1 MSKERVKE
9 LLGQLREELRRAD
22 VDEEL
27 DEIIGE
33 LDDEIHAVVDTD
45 ADVNDLIDRAK
56 GFEADFA
63 SRHPAVER
71 FMREVIDTLVRM
83 GI

>member
-9 LLGQLREELRRAD
+9 LLGQLREELRKTE
-22 VDEEL
+22 VDDDL
-27 DEIIGE
+27 DKVIGE
-33 LDDEIHAVVDTD
+33 LDDEIDGVLDEDANVD
-45 ADVNDLIDRAK
+45 DLIDRAK
-56 GFEADFA
+56 EFEAGFA
-63 SRHPAVER
+63 SKYPAVER

>member
-9 LLGQLREELRRAD
+9 LLGQLREELRKTD

-27 DEIIGE
+27 DRMIGE
-33 LDDEIHAVVDTD
+33 LDDEVQGVVDTD
-45 ADVNDLIDRAK
+45 ADVSDLVDRAK
-56 GFEADFA
+56 GLEADFA

>member
-9 LLGQLREELRRAD
+9 LLGQLREELRKTD

-27 DEIIGE
+27 DRMIGE
-33 LDDEIHAVVDTD
+33 LDDEIQGVVDTD
-45 ADVNDLIDRAK
+45 ADVNDMIDRAK

>member
-9 LLGQLREELRRAD
+9 LLGQLREELRKTD

-27 DEIIGE
+27 DRMIGE
-33 LDDEIHAVVDTD
+33 LDDEVQGVVDTD
-45 ADVNDLIDRAK
+45 ADVNDLVDRAK
-56 GFEADFA
+56 GLEADFA

>member
-9 LLGQLREELRRAD
+9 LLGQLREELRKTD

-27 DEIIGE
+27 DKMIGE
-33 LDDEIHAVVDTD
+33 LDDEIQGAVDAT
-45 ADVNDLIDRAK
+45 ADVDDLVDRAK
-56 GFEADFA
+56 VLEADFA
-63 SRHPAVER
+63 SRYPAVER